1 MKNEQCLEKI
11 KQMLWV
17 KKMTVTQLAEACKM
31 AVNEVPDFLDLLDE
45 DVLQSEFCNVSKTV
59 KYWVLKNELCL
70 PSLVINILKDQ
81 NGVATRV
88 QIAEKLQFIP
98 LHQIDNV
105 IKTLKNKQQI
115 HTVSRGVL
123 GLGDGAHYPKKEVAL
138 FDTQAEP
145 EGSMAECTDKE
156 HGTKAIN
163 ALYDPKVM
171 PAFFQSACKFRMLND
186 GSLILNLEGRGL
198 MLNPKDSEQ
207 VFTVL
212 NKVYGRA
219 V

>member
-1 MKNEQCLEKI
+1 MKNEQNLEPI

-17 KKMTVTQLAEACKM
+17 KKMTVTQLAAACKLN
-31 AVNEVPDFLDLLDE
+31 VDEVTDLLDE
-45 DVLQSEFCNVSKTV
+45 LDDDVLQSEFCTVNKTV
-59 KYWVLKNELCL
+59 KYWILKTEFCL
-70 PSLVINILKDQ
+70 QSLVINILKDL
-81 NGVATRV
+81 NGVATRI
-88 QIAEKLQFIP
+88 QIAEKLQFVP
-98 LHQIDNV
+98 LHQIDSA
-105 IKTLKNKQQI
+105 IKNLKNKQQI

-123 GLGDGAHYPKKEVAL
+123 ALGDSVSHQKKEVAL
-138 FDTQAEP
+138 FDTEIKP
-145 EGSMAECTDKE
+145 EGNMVECTDTV
-156 HGTKAIN
+156 HGKNVIN

-219 V
+219 L